1 MRAFAVWLATRASD
15 GEWQLSIEDI
25 VEVGRTALRSWES
38 GLPASAPAANLASRP
53 SLAATRCHAGARAAV
68 DAVAAPER
76 TKLPHPRPRRRQGR
90 LQARRHRVLL
100 PVNCCQRS
108 RRIHATALY
117 EMPAAPALSTP
128 FSLAIPPREII
139 AGWPAPTILAKPH
152 FRTDAHRATF
162 RISTSRLTGLVT

>member
-38 GLPASAPAANLASRP
+38 GLPASAPAANLTSRP

-76 TKLPHPRPRRRQGR
+76 TSYPTLVLVVGKAAYKLAVTVFSYQSTAASAPVGSMPQHSTKC
-90 LQARRHRVLL
+90 LL
-100 PVNCCQRS
+100 P
-108 RRIHATALY
+108 
-117 EMPAAPALSTP
+117 STKHS
-128 FSLAIPPREII
+128 FFAGYTPREII